1 MTRRT
6 RMGAEPLRRMPPP
19 RELVVASAG
28 AGKTYR
34 LSSRI
39 IELLASGA
47 APEEIFAS
55 TFTRKAAGEILERVL
70 LRLAVGGSEE
80 KGMADPEL
88 TRLECLH
95 LLEILV
101 RRLHAVNVGT
111 LDSFFQRMARAF
123 QMELGLPPGWTLSD
137 GPAEEG
143 LQAEA
148 VARLLDRVDEGALV
162 ELLRLL
168 QGGEARRGVHQLLM
182 DEVAELHDLYRELD
196 PGVADPW
203 GFDFAADPSPSP
215 GRDEFTALAG
225 AIRETPVPLTR
236 KGEPKKNWVKA
247 RDKAADELAGGRLE
261 DFVSGG
267 LAGKVLAGDPTY
279 YREEIP
285 DPLLSRIEE
294 GVELVRRALRPR
306 LQARTQALGRLL
318 GRYAQG
324 VEELR
329 RERGRYR
336 FDDVTR
342 ALASSVTGGLGTEL
356 HYRLDARVRHILLD
370 EFQDTSLAQW
380 WALRPLVAEI
390 LSGYEDERGA
400 VIVADPKQSIYGWR
414 GGEPRILEAIQEDFT
429 LPLESLHR
437 SWRSSPVVLDFV
449 NTVFGTLDRSS
460 VIDEELAGAR
470 DRWLESFTPHEAQ
483 WEALPGHV
491 RVEVGPAGD
500 NPRSSVQP
508 RLLAA
513 AAERVAELHRSC
525 PNASIGVLTRSNRVV
540 SRLIAELRRLGIQ
553 ASEEGG
559 VPVGDSPAVLSLL
572 ALLQLVDHPG
582 DTVARYQVAMTP
594 VNRIARE
601 VLVDEGG
608 PDPDGEGFPWRSTHA
623 AEAVGRRLRERFIVE
638 GYGPVVAG
646 WVRVLVEAADPA
658 APVSPR
664 DRRLLRQ
671 LSELAYQWDE
681 AGGGLRSGEFVRW
694 VREERVQE
702 PSAALVRVMTVH
714 QSKGLEFDVVVLPDL
729 DHSLLPR
736 GGDPVLPFR
745 PRPDAPV
752 SRVFPGVRRELLPL
766 FPELT
771 EASLQSREAGFRDG
785 LSGLYVALTRAR
797 FALELMIRP
806 DGKSVSSASTPARI
820 VREALSKEE
829 RIEPGQLLFERGS
842 REWWEDPRAPERF
855 RRREAPPAS
864 SSGSPGDAPT
874 GDAPP
879 EGVPTPEAPLPLF
892 RAATARRRLLP
903 RRSPSELEGG
913 GRLRLAH
920 LLHQGAAEARLRGSL
935 VHAWFEAVGWIEDG
949 EPSTEELRAIA
960 GRVAPE
966 LRDLEGWI
974 GRFREWL
981 RDPRLRPALSRESYP
996 KGARLHRERPF
1007 LVRDGGRLVQGV
1019 VDRLVVAPHVSGSP
1033 RAWILDYKTDRALD
1047 GIGERYR
1054 PQIEAYRRA
1063 VAREEGVPVEAVE
1076 AALVVLEARR
1086 LVSL

>member
-1 MTRRT
+1 MSAERRRPT
-6 RMGAEPLRRMPPP
+6 PPP

-28 AGKTYR
+28 AGKTFR

-47 APEEIFAS
+47 PPEEIFAS

-70 LRLAVGGSEE
+70 LRLAAGGSSE
-80 KGMADPEL
+80 GGLADPEL
-88 TRLECLH
+88 SRAECLH
-95 LLEILV
+95 LLEVLV

-148 VARLLDRVDEGALV
+148 VARLLDRMDDGMLV

-168 QGGEARRGVHQLLM
+168 QGGEARRGVHKLLM

-196 PGVADPW
+196 PEVAEPW
-203 GFDFAADPSPSP
+203 GFEPGTDPSPSP
-215 GRDEFTALAG
+215 SRDESTALAQ
-225 AIRETPVPLTR
+225 AIREAWVPLTK

-247 RDKAADELAGGRLE
+247 RDKAAAELASGRLE

-285 DPLLSRIEE
+285 DPLLSRIED
-294 GVELVRRALRPR
+294 GIDLVRRALRPR
-306 LQARTQALGRLL
+306 LHARTQALGRLL
-318 GRYAQG
+318 GRYDRG
-324 VEELR
+324 IEELR

-342 ALASSVTGGLGTEL
+342 ALARSMTCGLGTEL

-380 WALRPLVAEI
+380 WALKPLVAEI
-390 LSGYEDERGA
+390 LSGYEDERGV

-414 GGEPRILEAIQEDFT
+414 GGEPRILEAIQTDFT
-429 LPLESLHR
+429 LPLKSLHR

-449 NTVFGTLDRSS
+449 NTVFGTLDRST
-460 VIDEELAGAR
+460 VVEEELASAR
-470 DRWLESFTPHEAQ
+470 DRWLEGFTSHEAQ
-483 WEALPGHV
+483 WRDRPGHV
-491 RVEVGPAGD
+491 RVEAGPAGD
-500 NPRSSVQP
+500 NPRTSVQP

-513 AAERVAELHRSC
+513 AAARVAELHGSC
-525 PNASIGVLTRSNRVV
+525 PGASIGVLTRSNRVV

-559 VPVGDSPAVLSLL
+559 VPVGDSPAVLSVL
-572 ALLQLVDHPG
+572 ALLQMADHPG
-582 DTVARYQVAMTP
+582 DTVARYQVARTP
-594 VNRIARE
+594 VAGIARGI
-601 VLVDEGG
+601 LDDGAST
-608 PDPDGEGFPWRSTHA
+608 DPNGEGLPWRSTLA
-623 AEAVGRRLRERFIVE
+623 AEVLGSRLRERFVVE
-638 GYGPVVAG
+638 GYGPVVSG
-646 WVRVLVEAADPA
+646 WVRVLVEGADPA
-658 APVSPR
+658 SPVSSR
-664 DRRLLRQ
+664 DRRRLRQ

-694 VREERVQE
+694 VREVRVQE
-702 PSAALVRVMTVH
+702 PSAAAVRVMTIH
-714 QSKGLEFDVVVLPDL
+714 QSKGLEFDIVMLPDL

-736 GGDPVLPFR
+736 GGDSVLPFR

-752 SRVFPGVRRELLPL
+752 SRVFPGVRRDLLPL

-785 LSGLYVALTRAR
+785 LSGLYVAVTRAR

-806 DGKSVSSASTPARI
+806 DGKSVSTSSTPARI
-820 VREALSKEE
+820 VREALGMAG
-829 RIEPGQLLFERGS
+829 RIEPGQLLYERGS
-842 REWWEDPRAPERF
+842 REWWEDPGVPERLRRTGQAPAPSPGEAAAPAPES
-855 RRREAPPAS
+855 PA
-864 SSGSPGDAPT
+864 
-874 GDAPP
+874 
-879 EGVPTPEAPLPLF
+879 PLF
-892 RAATARRRLLP
+892 RPSTDRRRLLP

-913 GRLRLAH
+913 GRLRLGH
-920 LLHQGAAEARLRGSL
+920 LLHQGAAQARLRGSL

-949 EPSTEELRAIA
+949 EPSPEELRSIA
-960 GRVAPE
+960 RRVAPE
-966 LRDLEGWI
+966 VPDLDG
-974 GRFREWL
+974 WL
-981 RDPRLRPALSRESYP
+981 RRFQEWVRDPELRPALSRRSYP
-996 KGARLHRERPF
+996 PGARLWRERPF
-1007 LVRDGGRLVQGV
+1007 LVRDGGRIVQGV
-1019 VDRLVVAPHVSGSP
+1019 VDRLVVAPEAAGGP
-1033 RAWILDYKTDRALD
+1033 RAWILDYKTDRVME
-1047 GIGERYR
+1047 GISARYR

-1063 VAREEGVPVEAVE
+1063 VAREEGVPAEAVE
-1076 AALVVLEARR
+1076 AALLVLEARR
-1086 LVSL
+1086 VVAL